1 MELQEQWE
9 TFCMAYLISKL
20 CRFQILNNGLCVLQV
35 LLVALKRLLEIRNF
49 PKKTQLPK
57 FSNVIVQVHNG
68 QNLPF

>member
-35 LLVALKRLLEIRNF
+35 LLVALKRLLEIRNS
-49 PKKTQLPK
+49 KKKPT
-57 FSNVIVQVHNG
+57 S
-68 QNLPF
+68 